1 MRRKITLI
9 WAIAL
14 VITSALPPLSPIAQ
28 AAPKKI
34 KLNVKKLNLTVGSNY
49 QLRVYNLKKKQKVT
63 FTSSNPAVVTLE
75 DNPQF
80 KKKITVK
87 AVAVGSSTI
96 TATVK
101 KGNSTRKILKCKVKV
116 SPNAVSIKFLK
127 RHAKIPVGQRLHL
140 DTIIKPNT
148 SLEQPVF
155 ESDNPDVAT
164 VNCRGIVTAIAPGT
178 VKITATLLSCNISTY
193 CQIRVLPEKTDDT
206 IAPKDQS
213 MNISKH

>member
-1 MRRKITLI
+1 MRRRITLI
-9 WAIAL
+9 WAITL
-14 VITSALPPLSPIAQ
+14 MITSALLPLPSIAQ

-34 KLNVKKLNLTVGSNY
+34 KLNVKKLNLTVGSDY
-49 QLRVYNLKKKQKVT
+49 QLRVYNLKKKQTVT
-63 FTSSNPAVVTLE
+63 FTSSNPAVAALQE
-75 DNPQF
+75 NPQF

-87 AVAVGSSTI
+87 AAAVGSSTI

-101 KGNSTRKILKCKVKV
+101 RGNGTRKILKCKVKV

-127 RHAKIPVGQRLHL
+127 RQAKIYVGHRLHL
-140 DTIIKPNT
+140 DTIIKPNS

-164 VNCRGIVTAIAPGT
+164 VNCRGIVTAVAPGT
-178 VKITATLLSCNISTY
+178 VTITATLLSCNISTH

-206 IAPKDQS
+206 TPKDPS
-213 MNISKH
+213 MNIFKH